1 MSGGA
6 GTVRAPG
13 ATAPAPGAA
22 ERGSGVGPA
31 IKEWPLVSSLDLAPL
46 EGAPA
51 CGRGHTRNVLRDW
64 GLAELADDAELLV
77 SELLT
82 NALKAS
88 VRTGEPI
95 LLRLLG
101 DSGQLLIEV
110 YDHSPM
116 DPATRPVSGES
127 ESGRGFMVVQALAN
141 SWGFH
146 RFHRRLKVVW
156 AELLVSPDWHRR

>member
-22 ERGSGVGPA
+22 ERSSGVGPA
-31 IKEWPLVSSLDLAPL
+31 IKEWPLVSSLELAPL
-46 EGAPA
+46 KGAPA

-82 NALKAS
+82 NAVKAS
-88 VRTGEPI
+88 VQAGEPI
-95 LLRLLG
+95 LLRLFG

-110 YDHSPM
+110 YDYSPR
-116 DPATRPVSGES
+116 DPASRAVSDES
-127 ESGRGFMVVQALAN
+127 ESGRGFVVVQALAH
-141 SWGFH
+141 SWGFY
-146 RFHRRLKVVW
+146 RFHHRLKVVW
-156 AELLVSPDWHRR
+156 AELLVSPDRHRR